1 MAWINRMMKT
11 NDKRM
16 QIAKTIFKVLTKI
29 SKMFSSWNSR
39 SSMRFSSSS
48 ILIKLDWSCSFSF
61 VPVWSIRMV
70 VSSLDSLGLSNL
82 NWAGSTLIFILLV
95 QRYTLVARLNDLPDR
110 KDCDSFSLLISF
122 QTKYIHSTHYA
133 LLLILFT

>member
-29 SKMFSSWNSR
+29 SRMFSSWNSR

-48 ILIKLDWSCSFSF
+48 ILIKLDWSCSFLF

-70 VSSLDSLGLSNL
+70 VSSLDSSGLSNL
-82 NWAGSTLIFILLV
+82 NCVGSTLIFILLV

-110 KDCDSFSLLISF
+110 KDCDSFSLLINCVIVAINWAHIF
-122 QTKYIHSTHYA
+122 RQVHTH
-133 LLLILFT
+133 